1 MPHVGVHLRRI
12 VIIGCSTLI
21 AAPVLEVEA
30 SAPSPHTAH
39 AAHTVRAAETVLPQ
53 RGERSELVRRLQAL
67 LIAAGVRVPGG
78 ADGLYGK
85 GTASAVS
92 VFQQAKGLPVTGVVD
107 LATATAVGLVAAT
120 PQLAQGSTGSAV
132 QQLQQRLQAAGIR
145 VPGGADGVFGPAT
158 AKAVAAFQ
166 TARKLPVTG
175 TVDAYTAAVIHSQV
189 TAPPAAPPTPA
200 APSLPTVGSSGPAVT
215 ALQRQLI
222 AVGARPAGGADGVY
236 GAATKKSVALF
247 QRWMGLKVTGL
258 LDQATVD
265 ALSSAAGAAP
275 TVTPLAAFPLPTTCS
290 FWDTWGAPRS
300 GGRRHEG
307 TDIFAKRGTP
317 VYAVAEG
324 RITRLRTDYPGS
336 RGGNQF
342 WLTAKDG
349 TKYFYGHLDGFAKGI
364 GLGVPVRAGDVIGY
378 AGKTGLTTVVHLHF
392 EVHPGGGKAVNPYPI
407 LRKTAGC

>member
-1 MPHVGVHLRRI
+1 MPHVGRHLRRMI
-12 VIIGCSTLI
+12 IIGCSTLI
-21 AAPVLEVEA
+21 AVPALEVQAA
-30 SAPSPHTAH
+30 SAASLH
-39 AAHTVRAAETVLPQ
+39 VRADAVTLPQ
-53 RGERSELVRRLQAL
+53 RGEYSELVRRLQEL
-67 LIAAGVRVPGG
+67 LMKAGIRVPGG
-78 ADGLYGK
+78 ADGFYGK
-85 GTASAVS
+85 GTAGAVS
-92 VFQQAKGLPVTGVVD
+92 VFQQAKGLPATGTVD
-107 LATATAVGLVAAT
+107 LATATALGLVAAK
-120 PQLAQGSTGSAV
+120 PQLAPGASGTAV
-132 QQLQQRLQAAGIR
+132 QQLQQRLLAAGIR
-145 VPGGADGVFGPAT
+145 VPGGADGLYGPAT
-158 AKAVAAFQ
+158 ATAVRSFQ
-166 TARKLPVTG
+166 VARQLPATG
-175 TVDAYTAAVIHSQV
+175 TVDAWTAAVL
-189 TAPPAAPPTPA
+189 AAPAATPAPSALA
-200 APSLPTVGSSGPAVT
+200 APSSGLPSVGSSGPAVT

-236 GAATKKSVALF
+236 GSATKQSVALF

-258 LDQATVD
+258 LDQATAD
-265 ALSSAAGAAP
+265 ALTEAAGAAP
-275 TVTPLAAFPLPTTCS
+275 TVVPLAAFPLPATCN

-307 TDIFAKRGTP
+307 TDIFATRGTP
-317 VYAVAEG
+317 VYAVADG

>member
-12 VIIGCSTLI
+12 VIIGSSFLI
-21 AAPVLEVEA
+21 AAPVLEVQA
-30 SAPSPHTAH
+30 SPAVVH
-39 AAHTVRAAETVLPQ
+39 AVRGETPVLPQ
-53 RGERSELVRRLQAL
+53 RGEQSDLVRRLQQL
-67 LIAAGVRVPGG
+67 LLQAGVHVPGG
-78 ADGLYGK
+78 ADGFYGK

-107 LATATAVGLVAAT
+107 LATATALGLVAAT
-120 PQLAQGSTGSAV
+120 PQLAQGSSGTAV
-132 QQLQQRLQAAGIR
+132 QQLQQRLIAAGIR
-145 VPGGADGVFGPAT
+145 VPGGADGQFGPAT
-158 AKAVAAFQ
+158 AKAVVAFQ
-166 TARKLPVTG
+166 TARSLPATG
-175 TVDAYTAAVIHSQV
+175 TVDAYTAALIATQ
-189 TAPPAAPPTPA
+189 PPKPAAPA

-215 ALQRQLI
+215 AVQRQLI

-236 GAATKKSVALF
+236 GSATKKSVALF
-247 QRWMGLKVTGL
+247 QRWMGLPASGL
-258 LDQATVD
+258 LDAATAK
-265 ALSSAAGAAP
+265 ALDTAAGQAP
-275 TVTPLAAFPLPTTCS
+275 TVAPLASFPLPTTCA
-290 FWDTWGAPRS
+290 FWDTWGAPRA

-317 VYAVAEG
+317 VLAVADG
-324 RITRLRTDYPGS
+324 RITRLRTDSPGS

-392 EVHPGGGKAVNPYPI
+392 EVHPGGGKAVNPYAI
-407 LRKTAGC
+407 LKKTAGC

>member
-1 MPHVGVHLRRI
+1 MPHVGRHLRRMI
-12 VIIGCSTLI
+12 IIGCSTLI
-21 AAPVLEVEA
+21 AVPALEVQAAPAA
-30 SAPSPHTAH
+30 SLH
-39 AAHTVRAAETVLPQ
+39 VRADAPVLPQ
-53 RGERSELVRRLQAL
+53 RGEYSELVRRLQQL
-67 LIAAGVRVPGG
+67 LVQAGVRVPGG
-78 ADGLYGK
+78 ADGYYGK
-85 GTASAVS
+85 GTAGAVS
-92 VFQQAKGLPVTGVVD
+92 VFQQAKGLTVTGNVD
-107 LATATAVGLVAAT
+107 LATATALGLVAAT
-120 PQLAQGSTGSAV
+120 PQLAPGATGNAV
-132 QQLQQRLQAAGIR
+132 QQLQQRLLAAGIR
-145 VPGGADGVFGPAT
+145 VPGGADGVYGPAT
-158 AKAVAAFQ
+158 AKAVRSFQ
-166 TARKLPVTG
+166 VARQLPATG
-175 TVDAYTAAVIHSQV
+175 TVDAWTAAVIQ
-189 TAPPAAPPTPA
+189 TQATAPTPPTPAPPAAPA
-200 APSLPTVGSSGPAVT
+200 APALPSVGSSGPAVT

-236 GAATKKSVALF
+236 GTATKKSVALF

-258 LDQATVD
+258 LDQATAD
-265 ALSSAAGAAP
+265 ALTEAAGAAP
-275 TVTPLAAFPLPTTCS
+275 TVSPLAAFPLPATCS

-317 VYAVAEG
+317 VYAVADG

-364 GLGVPVRAGDVIGY
+364 GVGVPVRAGDVIGY

>member
-1 MPHVGVHLRRI
+1 MPHVGRHLRRMI
-12 VIIGCSTLI
+12 IIGCSTLI
-21 AAPVLEVEA
+21 AVPALEVQ
-30 SAPSPHTAH
+30 
-39 AAHTVRAAETVLPQ
+39 AARSTSQHVRAETVTLPQ
-53 RGERSELVRRLQAL
+53 RGEYSERVRRLQEL
-67 LIAAGVRVPGG
+67 LVKAGVRVPGG
-78 ADGLYGK
+78 ADGYYGK
-85 GTASAVS
+85 GTAGAVS
-92 VFQQAKGLPVTGVVD
+92 VFQQAKGLPATGNVD
-107 LATATAVGLVAAT
+107 LATATALGLVAAT
-120 PQLAQGSTGSAV
+120 PQLAPGATGTAV
-132 QQLQQRLQAAGIR
+132 QQLQQRLLAAGIR
-145 VPGGADGVFGPAT
+145 VPGGADGVYGPAT
-158 AKAVAAFQ
+158 ATAVRSFQ
-166 TARKLPVTG
+166 VARQLPATG
-175 TVDAYTAAVIHSQV
+175 TVDAWTAALIQTQA
-189 TAPPAAPPTPA
+189 TAPAPATPPPG
-200 APSLPTVGSSGPAVT
+200 LPTVGSSGPAVT

-247 QRWMGLKVTGL
+247 QRWMGFKATGL
-258 LDQATVD
+258 LDQATAD
-265 ALSSAAGAAP
+265 ALTEAAGATP
-275 TVTPLAAFPLPTTCS
+275 TVASLAAFPLPTTCN

-307 TDIFAKRGTP
+307 TDIFAPRGTP
-317 VYAVAEG
+317 VYAVADG
-324 RITRLRTDYPGS
+324 RITRLRADVPGS